1 MKEQTTPKFQLKTIS
16 IIFILLALLISVFI
30 AGCAQQQETP
40 KENSTPATEI
50 TVTAQGWNADTDT
63 PAALVITSEVTE
75 EGAEP
80 ATTEYVVVE
89 PNAEPTT
96 VELSEGNYD
105 VAMVYPVSSDGQAFT
120 RSADAQELTL
130 TVEGDN
136 PSLDIMLDQKRA
148 LTAEEIQASIDTINA
163 STIEQDIK
171 DKILAAYNSAQSTA
185 EATSTENTSADTAAT
200 SKDTSSAGG
209 AAVATSNSG
218 NSGSTSAPA
227 ASAPAAPAHQHSW
240 EPVYSTTTLTVCTC
254 CDGTQ
259 FVHEQATIARSQAA
273 SHEVALGN
281 AHPDECHGN
290 SHISQSGR
298 TQQTKLYDRCSGCG
312 ATR

>member
-1 MKEQTTPKFQLKTIS
+1 MKTKS
-16 IIFILLALLISVFI
+16 IIATLSALALSI
-30 AGCAQQQETP
+30 ALVGCAQQQETP
-40 KENSTPATEI
+40 KENVTPATEI
-50 TVTAQGWNADTDT
+50 TVTAEGWNADTDT

-89 PNAEPTT
+89 PNAAEPTT
-96 VELSEGNYD
+96 VELGEGNYD

-120 RSADAQELTL
+120 RPADAQELTL

-136 PSLDIMLDQKRA
+136 PSLDITLDQKRA
-148 LTAEEIQASIDTINA
+148 LTAEEIQTAIDTINA
-163 STIEQDIK
+163 STIEQDTK

-185 EATSTENTSADTAAT
+185 EATSAENTSADTAAT
-200 SKDTSSAGG
+200 SKDTASTGG

-240 EPVYSTTTLTVCTC
+240 EPVYSTTSVVVCTC
-254 CDGTQ
+254 CDGTT
-259 FVHEQATIARSQAA
+259 FTGSAGIARSQAA
-273 SHEVALGN
+273 AHEVALGN

-290 SHISQSGR
+290 SHISQSSR
-298 TQQTKLYDRCSGCG
+298 PNPANTRYRCACG
-312 ATR
+312 ATK

>member
-1 MKEQTTPKFQLKTIS
+1 MKTKP
-16 IIFILLALLISVFI
+16 IIATLSALALSI
-30 AGCAQQQETP
+30 ALVGCAQQQETP
-40 KENSTPATEI
+40 KENTTPATEI
-50 TVTAQGWNADTDT
+50 TVKAEGWNADTDT
-63 PAALVITSEVTE
+63 PAVLKITSEVTE

-89 PNAEPTT
+89 PNAAEPTT

-120 RSADAQELTL
+120 RPADAQELTL

-136 PSLDIMLDQKRA
+136 PSLDITLDQKRA
-148 LTAEEIQASIDTINA
+148 LAAEEIQTAIDTINA
-163 STIEQDIK
+163 STIEQNTK

-185 EATSTENTSADTAAT
+185 EATSAEDTSADTAAA
-200 SKDTSSAGG
+200 SEDTSSTGG

>member
-1 MKEQTTPKFQLKTIS
+1 MKTKS
-16 IIFILLALLISVFI
+16 IIATLSALALSI
-30 AGCAQQQETP
+30 ALVGCAQQQETP

-50 TVTAQGWNADTDT
+50 TVTAEGWNSDTDT
-63 PAALVITSEVTE
+63 PTALVITSEVTE

-89 PNAEPTT
+89 PNAAEPTT

-105 VAMVYPVSSDGQAFT
+105 VAMVYPVSFDGQAFT
-120 RSADAQELTL
+120 RPADAQALTL

-136 PSLDIMLDQKRA
+136 PSLDITLDQKRA
-148 LTAEEIQASIDTINA
+148 LTAEEIQAAIDIINA
-163 STIEQDIK
+163 STIEQDTK
-171 DKILAAYNSAQSTA
+171 DEILAAYNSAQSTA
-185 EATSTENTSADTAAT
+185 EATSAEDTPADTAAT
-200 SKDTSSAGG
+200 SENTSSTGG

-218 NSGSTSAPA
+218 NTGNTSTPA
-227 ASAPAAPAHQHSW
+227 ASTPAAPAHQHSW
-240 EPVYSTTTLTVCTC
+240 EPVYKTTTLTVCTC

-281 AHPDECHGN
+281 ANPDECHGN

-298 TQQTKLYDRCSGCG
+298 TQQTKTGERCSSCG

>member
-1 MKEQTTPKFQLKTIS
+1 MKTKS
-16 IIFILLALLISVFI
+16 IIATLSALALSI
-30 AGCAQQQETP
+30 ALVGCAQQQETP

-50 TVTAQGWNADTDT
+50 TVTAEGWNSDTDT

-89 PNAEPTT
+89 PNAAEPTT
-96 VELSEGNYD
+96 VELGEGSYD

-120 RSADAQELTL
+120 RPADAEALKL

-136 PSLDIMLDQKRA
+136 PSLDITLDQKRA
-148 LTAEEIQASIDTINA
+148 LAAEEIQTAIDTINA
-163 STIEQDIK
+163 STIEQDTK
-171 DKILAAYNSAQSTA
+171 DKILAAYNSAQTSESTP
-185 EATSTENTSADTAAT
+185 TEDTSADTAAA
-200 SKDTSSAGG
+200 SEDTSSTGG
-209 AAVATSNSG
+209 TAVATSDNG
-218 NSGSTSAPA
+218 GSGSASAPA
-227 ASAPAAPAHQHSW
+227 ASAPATPAHQHSW

-281 AHPDECHGN
+281 ANPDVCHGN

>member
-1 MKEQTTPKFQLKTIS
+1 MKTKS
-16 IIFILLALLISVFI
+16 IIATLSALALSI
-30 AGCAQQQETP
+30 ALVGCAQQQETP

-50 TVTAQGWNADTDT
+50 TVTAEGWNADTDT

-89 PNAEPTT
+89 PNAAEPTT
-96 VELSEGNYD
+96 VELSEGSYD

-120 RSADAQELTL
+120 RPADTQALAL

-136 PSLDIMLDQKRA
+136 PSLDITLDQKRA
-148 LTAEEIQASIDTINA
+148 LAAEEIQAAIDTINA
-163 STIEQDIK
+163 STIEQDTK
-171 DKILAAYNSAQSTA
+171 DKILAAYNSAQ
-185 EATSTENTSADTAAT
+185 TSAESTPTEDTPSDTAAT
-200 SKDTSSAGG
+200 SEDTASTGG
-209 AAVATSNSG
+209 ASVATSTSG
-218 NSGSTSAPA
+218 NSGSTSTPA

-240 EPVYSTTTLTVCTC
+240 EPVPGTGMDTVCTC

-259 FVHEQATIARSQAA
+259 FVHSQPSIARSQAA

-290 SHISQSGR
+290 SHISQSSR
-298 TQQTKLYDRCSGCG
+298 PNPANTRYRCACG
-312 ATR
+312 ATK

>member
-1 MKEQTTPKFQLKTIS
+1 MKTKS
-16 IIFILLALLISVFI
+16 IIATLSALALSI
-30 AGCAQQQETP
+30 ALVGCAQQQETP

-80 ATTEYVVVE
+80 ETTEYVVVE
-89 PNAEPTT
+89 PNAEPAT

-105 VAMVYPVSSDGQAFT
+105 VAMVYPVSADGQAFT
-120 RSADAQELTL
+120 RPADAQELTL

-136 PSLDIMLDQKRA
+136 PSLDITLDQKRA
-148 LTAEEIQASIDTINA
+148 LTAEEIQTAIDTINA
-163 STIEQDIK
+163 STIEQDTK
-171 DKILAAYNSAQSTA
+171 DKILAAYNSAQAAA
-185 EATSTENTSADTAAT
+185 EATGTEDTSADTAAT
-200 SKDTSSAGG
+200 SEDTASTGG
-209 AAVATSNSG
+209 ATVATSNSG

-281 AHPDECHGN
+281 ANPDVCHGN

-298 TQQTKLYDRCSGCG
+298 TQQTKTGERCYGCG

>member
-30 AGCAQQQETP
+30 AGCAQLQETP

-50 TVTAQGWNADTDT
+50 TVKAEGWNADTDT

-105 VAMVYPVSSDGQAFT
+105 VAMVYPVSADGQAFT
-120 RSADAQELTL
+120 RPADAEALTL
-130 TVEGDN
+130 TVEGNN
-136 PSLDIMLDQKRA
+136 PSLDITLDQKRA
-148 LTAEEIQASIDTINA
+148 LTAEEIQTAIDTINA
-163 STIEQDIK
+163 STIEQDTK

-185 EATSTENTSADTAAT
+185 EATSAEDTSADTAAA
-200 SKDTSSAGG
+200 SEDTSSAGG
-209 AAVATSNSG
+209 AAVATSTSG

-240 EPVYSTTTLTVCTC
+240 EPVPGTGMETVCTC
-254 CDGTQ
+254 CDGTT
-259 FVHEQATIARSQAA
+259 FTGSAEIARAQAA

-290 SHISQSGR
+290 SHIKQSGR
-298 TQQTKLYDRCSGCG
+298 PNPANTRYRCACG
-312 ATR
+312 ATK

>member
-1 MKEQTTPKFQLKTIS
+1 MKTKS
-16 IIFILLALLISVFI
+16 IIATLSALALSI
-30 AGCAQQQETP
+30 ALVGCAQQQETP
-40 KENSTPATEI
+40 KENTTPATEI
-50 TVTAQGWNADTDT
+50 TVKAEGWNADTDT
-63 PAALVITSEVTE
+63 PAVLKITSEVTE

-96 VELSEGNYD
+96 VELNEGNYD
-105 VAMVYPVSSDGQAFT
+105 VAVVYPVSSDGQAFT
-120 RSADAQELTL
+120 RPSDAEALTL
-130 TVEGDN
+130 TVEDDN
-136 PSLDIMLDQKRA
+136 PSLDITLDQKRA
-148 LTAEEIQASIDTINA
+148 LATEEIQTAIDTINA
-163 STIEQDIK
+163 STIEQDTK
-171 DKILAAYNSAQSTA
+171 DKILAAYNSAQ
-185 EATSTENTSADTAAT
+185 TSAESTPTEDTSSDPAAT
-200 SKDTSSAGG
+200 SEDTSSTGG
-209 AAVATSNSG
+209 AAVATSTSG
-218 NSGSTSAPA
+218 NSDSTSAPA

-298 TQQTKLYDRCSGCG
+298 TQQTLTGYRCSCG
-312 ATR
+312 ATK

>member
-1 MKEQTTPKFQLKTIS
+1 MKTKS
-16 IIFILLALLISVFI
+16 IIATLSALALSI
-30 AGCAQQQETP
+30 ALVGCAQQQETP

-50 TVTAQGWNADTDT
+50 TVTAQGWNADIDT

-89 PNAEPTT
+89 PNAAEPTT

-120 RSADAQELTL
+120 RPSDAEALTL

-136 PSLDIMLDQKRA
+136 PSLDITLDQKRA
-148 LTAEEIQASIDTINA
+148 LTAEEIQTAIDTINA

-171 DKILAAYNSAQSTA
+171 DKILATYNSAQSTTETASA
-185 EATSTENTSADTAAT
+185 EDTSSDPAAT
-200 SKDTSSAGG
+200 SEGTASTGG
-209 AAVATSNSG
+209 AAVATSHSG

-240 EPVYSTTTLTVCTC
+240 EPVYSTTTLNTYIC
-254 CDGTQ
+254 CDGAAFTGTAE
-259 FVHEQATIARSQAA
+259 VARSQAA
-273 SHEVALGN
+273 AHEVALGN
-281 AHPDECHGN
+281 ANPDVCHGN
-290 SHISQSGR
+290 SHVRDGGST

>member
-1 MKEQTTPKFQLKTIS
+1 MKTKS
-16 IIFILLALLISVFI
+16 IIATLSALALSI
-30 AGCAQQQETP
+30 ALVGCAQQQETP

-50 TVTAQGWNADTDT
+50 TVTAEGWNADTDT

-105 VAMVYPVSSDGQAFT
+105 VAMVYPVSADGQAFT
-120 RSADAQELTL
+120 RPADAEALTL
-130 TVEGDN
+130 TVEGNN
-136 PSLDIMLDQKRA
+136 PSLDITLDQKRTLA
-148 LTAEEIQASIDTINA
+148 AEEIQTAIDTINA
-163 STIEQDIK
+163 STIEQDTK
-171 DKILAAYNSAQSTA
+171 DKILAAYNSAQAAAESTPT
-185 EATSTENTSADTAAT
+185 EDTSTDAAAT
-200 SKDTSSAGG
+200 SEDTASTGG

-240 EPVYSTTTLTVCTC
+240 EPVYSTTSVVVCTC
-254 CDGTQ
+254 CDG
-259 FVHEQATIARSQAA
+259 ATFTGSAGIARSQAA
-273 SHEVALGN
+273 AHEVALGN

-290 SHISQSGR
+290 SHISQSTS
-298 TQQTKLYDRCSGCG
+298 TQQTLTGYRCSCG
-312 ATR
+312 ATK

>member
-1 MKEQTTPKFQLKTIS
+1 MKTKS
-16 IIFILLALLISVFI
+16 IIATLSALALSI
-30 AGCAQQQETP
+30 ALVGCAAQQQETP

-50 TVTAQGWNADTDT
+50 TVTAEGWNADTDT

-120 RSADAQELTL
+120 RPADAQELTL

-148 LTAEEIQASIDTINA
+148 LTAEEIQTAIDTINA
-163 STIEQDIK
+163 STIEQDTK
-171 DKILAAYNSAQSTA
+171 DKILAAYNSAQSTT
-185 EATSTENTSADTAAT
+185 ESTPSEDTSADTAAP
-200 SKDTSSAGG
+200 SEDTSSAGG
-209 AAVATSNSG
+209 AAAATSNSG
-218 NSGSTSAPA
+218 NTGSTSAPA
-227 ASAPAAPAHQHSW
+227 ASTPAPAHQHSW
-240 EPVYSTTTLTVCTC
+240 EPVPGTGMDTVCTC

-259 FVHEQATIARSQAA
+259 FVHSQPSMARSQAA

-290 SHISQSGR
+290 SHIKQSSR
-298 TQQTKLYDRCSGCG
+298 PNPANTRYRCSCG
-312 ATR
+312 ATK

>member
-1 MKEQTTPKFQLKTIS
+1 MKTKS
-16 IIFILLALLISVFI
+16 IIATLSALALSI
-30 AGCAQQQETP
+30 ALVGCAQQQETP

-50 TVTAQGWNADTDT
+50 TVIAQGWNADTDT
-63 PAALVITSEVTE
+63 PAVLKITSEVTE

-96 VELSEGNYD
+96 VELNEGNYD

-120 RSADAQELTL
+120 RPADAEALTL

-136 PSLDIMLDQKRA
+136 PSLDITLDQKRA
-148 LTAEEIQASIDTINA
+148 LAAEEIQTAIDTINA
-163 STIEQDIK
+163 STIEQDTK
-171 DKILAAYNSAQSTA
+171 DKILAAYNTAQTA
-185 EATSTENTSADTAAT
+185 SEATPAEDTSADTAAT
-200 SKDTSSAGG
+200 SEDTSSAGG
-209 AAVATSNSG
+209 AAAATSNSG
-218 NSGSTSAPA
+218 NTGSTSAPA

-298 TQQTKLYDRCSGCG
+298 TQQTLTGYRCSCG
-312 ATR
+312 ATK

>member
-1 MKEQTTPKFQLKTIS
+1 MKTKS
-16 IIFILLALLISVFI
+16 IIATLSALALSI
-30 AGCAQQQETP
+30 AFVGCAQPQETP

-50 TVTAQGWNADTDT
+50 TVKAEGWNADTDT

-89 PNAEPTT
+89 PNAAEPTT

-120 RSADAQELTL
+120 RPADAEALTL

-136 PSLDIMLDQKRA
+136 PSLDITLDQKRA
-148 LTAEEIQASIDTINA
+148 LTAEEIQTAIDTINA
-163 STIEQDIK
+163 STIEQDTK

-185 EATSTENTSADTAAT
+185 EATSAEDTSADTAA
-200 SKDTSSAGG
+200 SEDTSSAGG
-209 AAVATSNSG
+209 AAVAKSNSG

-259 FVHEQATIARSQAA
+259 FVHEHATIARSQAA

-281 AHPDECHGN
+281 THPDECHGN

>member
-1 MKEQTTPKFQLKTIS
+1 MKTKS
-16 IIFILLALLISVFI
+16 IIATLSALALSI
-30 AGCAQQQETP
+30 AFVGCAQQQETP

-96 VELSEGNYD
+96 VELSEGSYD
-105 VAMVYPVSSDGQAFT
+105 VAMVYPLSFDGQAFT
-120 RSADAQELTL
+120 RPADAQALTL

-136 PSLDIMLDQKRA
+136 PSLDITLDQKRA
-148 LTAEEIQASIDTINA
+148 LAAEEIQTAIDTINA
-163 STIEQDIK
+163 SDIEQDTK

-185 EATSTENTSADTAAT
+185 EATSAEDTPADTAAT
-200 SKDTSSAGG
+200 SEGTSSAGG

-218 NSGSTSAPA
+218 NTGSTSAPA
-227 ASAPAAPAHQHSW
+227 ASTPAAPAHQHSW
-240 EPVYSTTTLTVCTC
+240 EPVYSTTSVVVCTC
-254 CDGTQ
+254 CDGTT
-259 FVHEQATIARSQAA
+259 FTGSAGIARSQAA
-273 SHEVALGN
+273 AHEVALGN
-281 AHPDECHGN
+281 ANPDECHGN
-290 SHISQSGR
+290 SHISQNTS
-298 TQQTKLYDRCSGCG
+298 TQQTKTGERCSSCG

>member
-1 MKEQTTPKFQLKTIS
+1 MKTKS
-16 IIFILLALLISVFI
+16 IITTLSALALSI
-30 AGCAQQQETP
+30 ALVGCAQQQETP

-89 PNAEPTT
+89 PNAAEPTT

-105 VAMVYPVSSDGQAFT
+105 VAMVYPVSFDGQAFT
-120 RSADAQELTL
+120 RPADAQALTL

-136 PSLDIMLDQKRA
+136 PSLDITLDQKRA
-148 LTAEEIQASIDTINA
+148 LAAEEIQTAIDIINA
-163 STIEQDIK
+163 STIEQDTK
-171 DKILAAYNSAQSTA
+171 DEILAAYTVAQDTPA
-185 EATSTENTSADTAAT
+185 EDTSSEPAAT
-200 SKDTSSAGG
+200 SEDTSSTGG
-209 AAVATSNSG
+209 AAVATSTSG

-227 ASAPAAPAHQHSW
+227 ASAPSTPAHQHSW
-240 EPVYSTTTLTVCTC
+240 EPVYSTTSVVVCTC
-254 CDGTQ
+254 CDGTT
-259 FVHEQATIARSQAA
+259 FTGSAGIARSQAA

-290 SHISQSGR
+290 SHISQSTS
-298 TQQTKLYDRCSGCG
+298 TQQTKTGERCSSCG

>member
-1 MKEQTTPKFQLKTIS
+1 MKTKS
-16 IIFILLALLISVFI
+16 IIATLSALALSI
-30 AGCAQQQETP
+30 ALVGCAQQQETP

-50 TVTAQGWNADTDT
+50 TVTAEGWNADTDT

-120 RSADAQELTL
+120 RPADAQALTL

-136 PSLDIMLDQKRA
+136 PSLDITLDQKRA
-148 LTAEEIQASIDTINA
+148 LAAEEIQAAIDTINA
-163 STIEQDIK
+163 STIEQDTK
-171 DKILAAYNSAQSTA
+171 DKILAAYNSAQAAA
-185 EATSTENTSADTAAT
+185 EATSAE
-200 SKDTSSAGG
+200 DTSSDPAAASEDTSSTGG

-227 ASAPAAPAHQHSW
+227 ASAPAAPAHTHSW

-259 FVHEQATIARSQAA
+259 FIHEQATIARSQAA

-281 AHPDECHGN
+281 ANPDVCHGN

-298 TQQTKLYDRCSGCG
+298 TQQTKTGERCSSCG

>member
-1 MKEQTTPKFQLKTIS
+1 MKTKS
-16 IIFILLALLISVFI
+16 IIATLSALALSV
-30 AGCAQQQETP
+30 ALGGCAQQQAP
-40 KENSTPATEI
+40 QENATPATEI
-50 TVTAQGWNADTDT
+50 TVTAEGWNADTDT

-89 PNAEPTT
+89 PNAAEPTT

-105 VAMVYPVSSDGQAFT
+105 VAMVYPVSADGQAFT
-120 RSADAQELTL
+120 RPADAQELTL

-136 PSLDIMLDQKRA
+136 HSLDITLDQKRA
-148 LTAEEIQASIDTINA
+148 LAAEEIQTAIDTINA
-163 STIEQDIK
+163 STIEQDTK
-171 DKILAAYNSAQSTA
+171 EKILAAYTVA
-185 EATSTENTSADTAAT
+185 EATDAEDTSADTAAT
-200 SKDTSSAGG
+200 SEDTSSTGG

-240 EPVYSTTTLTVCTC
+240 EPVYSTTSVVVCTC
-254 CDGTQ
+254 CDGTT
-259 FVHEQATIARSQAA
+259 FTGSAGIARSQAA

-290 SHISQSGR
+290 SHISQSTS
-298 TQQTKLYDRCSGCG
+298 TQQTKTGERCSGCG

>member
-50 TVTAQGWNADTDT
+50 KVTAEGWNADTDT

-80 ATTEYVVVE
+80 ETTEYVVVE

-96 VELSEGNYD
+96 VELSEGSYD

-120 RSADAQELTL
+120 RPQDAQALTL
-130 TVEGDN
+130 TVEGEN
-136 PSLDIMLDQKRA
+136 PSLDITLDQKRA
-148 LTAEEIQASIDTINA
+148 LAAEEIQTSIDTINA
-163 STIEQDIK
+163 STIEQSIK
-171 DKILAAYNSAQSTA
+171 DKILAAYNSAQTSA
-185 EATSTENTSADTAAT
+185 QATPTEDTSADTAAT
-200 SKDTSSAGG
+200 SEDTASTGG

-227 ASAPAAPAHQHSW
+227 ASAPAAPAHQHNW
-240 EPVYSTTTLTVCTC
+240 EPVYSTTHLIVCTC
-254 CDGTQ
+254 CDGTT
-259 FVHEQATIARSQAA
+259 FTGSAGIARSQAA

-290 SHISQSGR
+290 SHISQSTS
-298 TQQTKLYDRCSGCG
+298 TQQTKTGERCSGCG

>member
-1 MKEQTTPKFQLKTIS
+1 MKTKS
-16 IIFILLALLISVFI
+16 IIATLSALALSI
-30 AGCAQQQETP
+30 ALTGCAQQQETP
-40 KENSTPATEI
+40 KENFTPATEI
-50 TVTAQGWNADTDT
+50 IVTAEGWNADTDT

-105 VAMVYPVSSDGQAFT
+105 VAMVYPVSADGQAFT
-120 RSADAQELTL
+120 RPSDAEALTL

-136 PSLDIMLDQKRA
+136 PSLDITLDQKRA

-171 DKILAAYNSAQSTA
+171 DKILAAYNSAQAATEATPTEATPTEDTSTA
-185 EATSTENTSADTAAT
+185 PAD
-200 SKDTSSAGG
+200 DGG
-209 AAVATSNSG
+209 AAAATQSSNSG

-281 AHPDECHGN
+281 AHPNECHGN

-312 ATR
+312 ATK

>member
-1 MKEQTTPKFQLKTIS
+1 MKTKS
-16 IIFILLALLISVFI
+16 IIATLSALALSI
-30 AGCAQQQETP
+30 ALVGCAQQQETP

-50 TVTAQGWNADTDT
+50 TVTAEGWNADTDT

-89 PNAEPTT
+89 PNAAEPTT

-120 RSADAQELTL
+120 RPADAQELTL

-136 PSLDIMLDQKRA
+136 PSLDITLDQKRA
-148 LTAEEIQASIDTINA
+148 LAAEEIQAAIDTINA
-163 STIEQDIK
+163 STIEQDTK
-171 DKILAAYNSAQSTA
+171 DQILAAYNSAQAAA
-185 EATSTENTSADTAAT
+185 EATPAEDTASETAAT
-200 SKDTSSAGG
+200 SEDTASTGG

-227 ASAPAAPAHQHSW
+227 ASAPAAPAHTHSW
-240 EPVYSTTTLTVCTC
+240 EPVYSTTSVVVCTC
-254 CDGTQ
+254 CDGTT
-259 FVHEQATIARSQAA
+259 FTGSAGIARSQAA
-273 SHEVALGN
+273 AHEVALGN
-281 AHPDECHGN
+281 ANPDECHGN
-290 SHISQSGR
+290 SHISQSTS
-298 TQQTKLYDRCSGCG
+298 TQQTKTGERCSSCG

>member
-1 MKEQTTPKFQLKTIS
+1 MKTKS
-16 IIFILLALLISVFI
+16 FIATLSALALSI
-30 AGCAQQQETP
+30 ALVGCAQQQETP

-75 EGAEP
+75 EGTEP

-89 PNAEPTT
+89 PNAAEPTT

-105 VAMVYPVSSDGQAFT
+105 VTMVYPVSSDGQAFT
-120 RSADAQELTL
+120 RPADAQELTL

-136 PSLDIMLDQKRA
+136 SSLDITLDQKRA
-148 LTAEEIQASIDTINA
+148 LTAEEIQAAIDTINA
-163 STIEQDIK
+163 STIEQDTK
-171 DKILAAYNSAQSTA
+171 DKILAAYNSAQASAESTPT
-185 EATSTENTSADTAAT
+185 EDTSTDTAAVSENTSST
-200 SKDTSSAGG
+200 GE

-240 EPVYSTTTLTVCTC
+240 EPVYSTTTLHTYIC
-254 CDGTQ
+254 CDGAAFTGTAE
-259 FVHEQATIARSQAA
+259 VARSQAA

-290 SHISQSGR
+290 SHVRDGGST

>member
-1 MKEQTTPKFQLKTIS
+1 MKTKS
-16 IIFILLALLISVFI
+16 IIATLSALALSI
-30 AGCAQQQETP
+30 ALVGCAQQQETP

-50 TVTAQGWNADTDT
+50 TVTAEGWSADTDT

-89 PNAEPTT
+89 PNAAEPTT

-120 RSADAQELTL
+120 RPAGAEALTL

-136 PSLDIMLDQKRA
+136 PSLDITLDQKRA
-148 LTAEEIQASIDTINA
+148 LTAEETQAAIDTINA
-163 STIEQDIK
+163 STIEQDTK
-171 DKILAAYNSAQSTA
+171 DKILAAYISAQASAESTPT
-185 EATSTENTSADTAAT
+185 EDTSSDPAAT
-200 SKDTSSAGG
+200 SEDASGTGG
-209 AAVATSNSG
+209 AAVATSNGNSG

-240 EPVYSTTTLTVCTC
+240 EPVPGTGMDTVCTC

-259 FVHEQATIARSQAA
+259 FVHSQPSMARSQAA

-281 AHPDECHGN
+281 ANPDECHGN
-290 SHISQSGR
+290 SHIKQSSR
-298 TQQTKLYDRCSGCG
+298 PNPANTRYRCACG
-312 ATR
+312 ATK

>member
-1 MKEQTTPKFQLKTIS
+1 MKTKS
-16 IIFILLALLISVFI
+16 IIATLSALALSI
-30 AGCAQQQETP
+30 ALVGCAQQQETP

-50 TVTAQGWNADTDT
+50 TVTAEGWNADTDT

-89 PNAEPTT
+89 PNAAEPTT

-105 VAMVYPVSSDGQAFT
+105 VAMVYPVSSNGQAFT
-120 RSADAQELTL
+120 RPADAEALTL

-136 PSLDIMLDQKRA
+136 PSLDITLDQKRA
-148 LTAEEIQASIDTINA
+148 LAAEEIQTAIDTINA
-163 STIEQDIK
+163 STIEQDTK
-171 DKILAAYNSAQSTA
+171 DKILAAYTVAQDTPA
-185 EATSTENTSADTAAT
+185 EDTSSEPAAT
-200 SKDTSSAGG
+200 SEDTSSTGG
-209 AAVATSNSG
+209 AAVATSNPG

-240 EPVYSTTTLTVCTC
+240 EPVYSTTSVVVCTC
-254 CDGTQ
+254 CDGTT
-259 FVHEQATIARSQAA
+259 FTGSAGIARSQAA

-290 SHISQSGR
+290 SHISQSTS
-298 TQQTKLYDRCSGCG
+298 TQQTLTGERCSGCG

>member
-1 MKEQTTPKFQLKTIS
+1 MKTKS
-16 IIFILLALLISVFI
+16 IIATLSALALSI
-30 AGCAQQQETP
+30 ALVGCAQQQETP

-105 VAMVYPVSSDGQAFT
+105 VAMVYPMSSDGQAFT
-120 RSADAQELTL
+120 RPADAEALTL

-136 PSLDIMLDQKRA
+136 PSLDITLDQKRTLA
-148 LTAEEIQASIDTINA
+148 AEEIQTAIDTINA
-163 STIEQDIK
+163 STIEQDTK
-171 DKILAAYNSAQSTA
+171 DKILAAYNSAQAAA
-185 EATSTENTSADTAAT
+185 ETTSTENTSADTAAT
-200 SKDTSSAGG
+200 SEDTSSAGG
-209 AAVATSNSG
+209 TAVATSNSG
-218 NSGSTSAPA
+218 NTGSTSAPA
-227 ASAPAAPAHQHSW
+227 ASAPAAPAHTHSW
-240 EPVYSTTTLTVCTC
+240 EPVPGTGMDTVCTC
-254 CDGTQ
+254 CDGTT
-259 FVHEQATIARSQAA
+259 FTGSAEIARAQAA

-281 AHPDECHGN
+281 ANPDECHGN
-290 SHISQSGR
+290 SHIKQSSR
-298 TQQTKLYDRCSGCG
+298 PNPAKTRYRCACG
-312 ATR
+312 ATK